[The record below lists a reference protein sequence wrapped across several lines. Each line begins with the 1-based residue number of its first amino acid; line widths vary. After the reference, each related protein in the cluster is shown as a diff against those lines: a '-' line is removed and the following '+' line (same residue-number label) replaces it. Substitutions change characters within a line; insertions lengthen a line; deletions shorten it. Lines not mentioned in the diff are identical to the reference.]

1 MRTVGIV
8 IKKQNK
14 KESDQLLT
22 VLTKEFGKVVFTAK
36 GVRKESA
43 KLAGH
48 LGLFNMSEINF
59 VHGRHQRIITSAL
72 EKESF
77 AGLKKDPAKVEAARH
92 AVELTDRCLL
102 GEEPDERVFNL
113 VLGSLDYL
121 NRKELNQFELKM
133 FLRYLEFKLLS
144 LLGYEPEDKTI
155 VDAFARS
162 YVRISESELDEMAER
177 FNKYFQNIYTT

>member
-1 MRTVGIV
+1 MKTTGIV

-22 VLTKEFGKVVFTAK
+22 VITKEFGKVVFAAK

-48 LGLFNMSEINF
+48 LGLFNMSEIDF
-59 VHGRHQRIITSAL
+59 VFGRQQRVITSAV
-72 EKESF
+72 ERESF
-77 AGLKKDPAKVEAARH
+77 AVLKKDPAKVQAAKH
-92 AVELTDRCLL
+92 AADLVDRCLL
-102 GEEPDERVFNL
+102 SDEPDERVFNL
-113 VLGSLDYL
+113 VLGALDYL
-121 NRKELNQFELKM
+121 NRKDLNQFELKM

-155 VDAFARS
+155 VDAFARQ
-162 YVRISESELDEMAER
+162 YVRLSEKELDDMAER
-177 FNKYFQNIYTT
+177 FNKYFQNIYTV

>member
-1 MRTVGIV
+1 MKTTGIV

-22 VLTKEFGKVVFTAK
+22 VLTKEFGKVVFAAK

-48 LGLFNMSEINF
+48 LGLFNMSDINF
-59 VHGRHQRIITSAL
+59 VHGRRTKIITSAS
-72 EKESF
+72 ERENF
-77 AGLKKDPAKVEAARH
+77 ANLKKDPIKVQAAKHAAD
-92 AVELTDRCLL
+92 LTDRCLL
-102 GEEPDERVFNL
+102 SEEPDERVFNL
-113 VLGSLDYL
+113 ILGALDYL
-121 NRKELNQFELKM
+121 NRKELSQFELKM

-155 VDAFARS
+155 VEAFARS
-162 YVRISESELDEMAER
+162 YVRLSESELDDMAER
-177 FNKYFQNIYTT
+177 FEKYFQNIYTT

>member
-48 LGLFNMSEINF
+48 LGLFNMS
-59 VHGRHQRIITSAL
+59 
-72 EKESF
+72 
-77 AGLKKDPAKVEAARH
+77 
-92 AVELTDRCLL
+92 
-102 GEEPDERVFNL
+102 
-113 VLGSLDYL
+113 
-121 NRKELNQFELKM
+121 
-133 FLRYLEFKLLS
+133 
-144 LLGYEPEDKTI
+144 
-155 VDAFARS
+155 
-162 YVRISESELDEMAER
+162 
-177 FNKYFQNIYTT
+177 

>member
-1 MRTVGIV
+1 MKALGIV

-22 VLTKEFGKVVFTAK
+22 VLTKEFGKVVFVAK

-59 VHGRHQRIITSAL
+59 IQGRQQRIITSAL
-72 EKESF
+72 EMESF
-77 AGLKKDPAKVEAARH
+77 INLKKDPAKVEVAKRTA
-92 AVELTDRCLL
+92 ELTDRCLL

-113 VLGSLDYL
+113 VLGALDYL

-162 YVRISESELDEMAER
+162 YIRLSESELDEMAER